1 MFVDDSACNLAS
13 LNLLKFLGDDGVF
26 DAESFRHAVDIM
38 VTAQDIIVDNSE
50 YPTPRITVNSHRYR
64 PLGLGYANLGSLL
77 MTLGLA
83 YDSDRGRAMAAAIT
97 ALMTGE
103 AYRFSSEL
111 SSLLGPFEAYPANRA
126 SVLGV
131 LEMHRAKVN
140 EIDED
145 LVPALL
151 LDTVRKVWQLADEEA
166 RVHGVRNAQVTVLA
180 PTGTISFMMDC
191 DTTGIEPDIALV
203 KFKKMVDGGTIRI
216 VNRSLARALSM
227 LGYAPHEID
236 KIIEHVEDSG
246 TIENAP
252 GLAEEHLD
260 VFDCALT
267 TENGVR
273 SIGPLGHL
281 RMMAAVQPFISG
293 AISKTVNVGHES
305 TVDEIY
311 DIFVEAWKLGL
322 KAVCIYRDGCKNDQP
337 LTVKKEAKPA
347 AKKPMRRRLP
357 PERQAVTHKFSI
369 GGHEGYITVGKY
381 EDGTPGEIFVRMA
394 KEGSVVSGL
403 MDSFATATSIMLQ
416 YGVPLNVLI
425 DKFSHL
431 RFEPSG
437 ATTNAQIPTAKSVLD
452 YIFRWLALKFF
463 APEEAETLVNQP
475 QLELSVLP
483 VAQPDFAEK
492 DAKNQVGSP
501 PCPSCGSITITSGKC
516 YVCPNCATTTG
527 CS

>member
-1 MFVDDSACNLAS
+1 
-13 LNLLKFLGDDGVF
+13 
-26 DAESFRHAVDIM
+26 
-38 VTAQDIIVDNSE
+38 
-50 YPTPRITVNSHRYR
+50 
-64 PLGLGYANLGSLL
+64 
-77 MTLGLA
+77 
-83 YDSDRGRAMAAAIT
+83 
-97 ALMTGE
+97 
-103 AYRFSSEL
+103 
-111 SSLLGPFEAYPANRA
+111 
-126 SVLGV
+126 
-131 LEMHRAKVN
+131 
-140 EIDED
+140 
-145 LVPALL
+145 
-151 LDTVRKVWQLADEEA
+151 
-166 RVHGVRNAQVTVLA
+166 VTVLA

-216 VNRSLARALSM
+216 VNRSLGRALTTM
-227 LGYAPHEID
+227 GYAPHETD
-236 KIIEHVEDSG
+236 KILDHIERTG
-246 TIENAP
+246 TIEGAP
-252 GLAEEHLD
+252 GVAEDHLP
-260 VFDCALT
+260 VFDCALAP
-267 TENGVR
+267 EQGVR
-273 SIGPLGHL
+273 CIGPLGHL
-281 RMMAAVQPFISG
+281 NMMAAVQPFVSG
-293 AISKTVNVGHES
+293 AISKTVNVGHET

-311 DIFVEAWKLGL
+311 DIFVEAWKRGL
-322 KAVCIYRDGCKNDQP
+322 KAVCIYRDGCKSDQP
-337 LTVKKEAKPA
+337 LSIRKENKPS

-463 APEEAETLVNQP
+463 APEDAETLVNQP
-475 QLELSVLP
+475 QLELALLP
-483 VAQPDFAEK
+483 VAQSDPTGEGAR
-492 DAKNQVGSP
+492 NQVGSP
-501 PCPSCGSITITSGKC
+501 PCPSCGSITVTSGKC
-516 YVCPNCATTTG
+516 YVCPNCGTTTG